1 MPVVMRSMKP
11 GELRAW
17 CAGGWGPQRSPF
29 LVVSIAEDGSV
40 TVIDDGQ
47 EFVFRHH
54 DLEMYSVKLPEAGH
68 ETG

>member
-1 MPVVMRSMKP
+1 MKP
-11 GELRAW
+11 GELRSW
-17 CAGGWGPQRSPF
+17 VKVDSLYHPF

-47 EFVFRHH
+47 EYVFRYH
-54 DLEMYSVKLPEAGH
+54 DIETYSVPLPEAGH